1 MRASLA
7 LPGMTGA
14 ESSELLGIVL
24 GLWVCY
30 QSRRMHSRF
39 VLLVDSA
46 NGLKHVFQDQ
56 DPTDTDGW
64 DLWPAI
70 ALARNLVSLLRELN
84 IQASAE
90 KVVSRKNLAHHIA
103 KSEMQYRRGRGRK
116 PNEEYWPE
124 PLPHAFHEGWDHV
137 ASSRRSSG
145 MDTSDGFF
153 SGVTA

>member
-1 MRASLA
+1 
-7 LPGMTGA
+7 
-14 ESSELLGIVL
+14 
-24 GLWVCY
+24 
-30 QSRRMHSRF
+30 MHSRF
-39 VLLVDSA
+39 VLLVDNDNA
-46 NGLKHVFQDQ
+46 MKHVFLKH
-56 DPTDTDGW
+56 DPTEADGW

-70 ALARNLVSLLRELN
+70 LLARRLVSLLGDLK
-84 IQASAE
+84 IVVSAE
-90 KVVSRKNLAHHIA
+90 KVLSPKNLAHHIA